1 MTKLLPPLVLL
12 TALLFAAC
20 GGNGDGRQSVL
31 NRGLATDPESL
42 DPHKARTVQAAD
54 VLRDIGEG
62 LMSYTPTGELVAGA
76 AQSWEDSADRMQWT
90 FTIREDARW
99 SNGDKV
105 TAQDFEFGL
114 KRLVDP
120 ATTSFYAQ
128 IIEDVVEGV
137 TARDERTLTIRLKRP
152 TPYFL
157 DLLTHPSTF
166 PIHVPSF
173 ERYGGS
179 FARAGRYVSNGAYV
193 LDTWL
198 PGSII
203 ILKRNAHYWNNDAT
217 AIDVVRHHVVT
228 QEVAELNRYRSGELH
243 ITSVVP
249 PDGFAQ
255 TKETFGDQ
263 LRVAPYLGVYYFGF
277 NLTRPPFANNVALRE
292 ALSMAIDREALVE
305 KVLGRGELP
314 AYSWVPPGTWNY
326 EPVRFSYADLSQG
339 ERNSIALQRYRDAG
353 YGEDKPLEIELRFN
367 TNDTHKRVALAVS
380 AMWRETLGVETRLIN
395 EESSVFLSNVRQRS
409 VTQVFKGSWIG
420 DFNDA
425 HTFLGVMQG
434 GSSTNMPAYANDE
447 FDELMQRAASQAR
460 LDRRRL
466 YLEEAERVML
476 ADHPVIPLYFYVS
489 KHLVSP
495 QVHGWGD
502 NVLDYHYSQ
511 HLSLDAA
518 R

>member
-20 GGNGDGRQSVL
+20 GGDDDGHQSVL

-62 LMSYTPTGELVAGA
+62 LMSYTATGELVAGA
-76 AQSWEDSADRMQWT
+76 AQSWEDTADRLQWA

-105 TAQDFEFGL
+105 TAQDFEFSL

-128 IIEDVVEGV
+128 IIEDVVESV
-137 TARDERTLTIRLKRP
+137 TATDERTLTIRLRRP

-166 PIHVPSF
+166 PIHVPSH
-173 ERYGGS
+173 ESYGDS

-203 ILKRNAHYWNNDAT
+203 ILKRNAYYWNNDAT

-353 YGEDKPLEIELRFN
+353 YGEERPLEIELRFN

-395 EESSVFLSNVRQRS
+395 EESSVFLSNVRQGN

-447 FDELMQRAASQAR
+447 YDALMQRAASQVR

-495 QVHGWGD
+495 QVQGWGD

>member
-1 MTKLLPPLVLL
+1 MTKLRVLL
-12 TALLFAAC
+12 VALMALLFAAC
-20 GGNGDGRQSVL
+20 GGSSDSQVSVL

-42 DPHKARTVQAAD
+42 DPHKARTTQAAD

-62 LMSYTPTGELVAGA
+62 LTSYSADGTLVAGA
-76 AQSWEDSADRMQWT
+76 AERWEVSDDGRQWT
-90 FTIREDARW
+90 FVIREAARW
-99 SNGDKV
+99 SNGDAL
-105 TAQDFEFGL
+105 TAGHFEFSL

-120 ATTSFYAQ
+120 GTTSFYAQ
-128 IIEDVVEGV
+128 VIDDVVESV
-137 TARDERTLTIRLKRP
+137 AATDERTLAIRLKQP

-166 PIHVPSF
+166 PVHVPSF
-173 ERYGGS
+173 EQYGDA
-179 FARAGRYVSNGAYV
+179 FARPGRYVSNGAYV

-203 ILKRNAHYWNNDAT
+203 ILKRNTIYWNNAET
-217 AIDVVRHHVVT
+217 AVDVVRHHVVT

-255 TKETFGDQ
+255 IREAFGDQ
-263 LRVAPYLGVYYFGF
+263 LRVAPYLGVYYYGF
-277 NLTRPPFANNVALRE
+277 NLTRPPFADNVALRE

-326 EPVRFSYADLSQG
+326 DPVQLSFAGLSQS
-339 ERNSIALQRYRDAG
+339 ERNSIAKQRYREAG
-353 YGEDKPLEIELRFN
+353 YGDDEPLEIELRFN

-380 AMWRETLGVETRLIN
+380 AMWREVLGVETRLIN
-395 EESSVFLSNVRQRS
+395 EESSVFLANVRQRD

-425 HTFLGVMQG
+425 HTFLGVMQA
-434 GSSTNMPAYANDE
+434 GSSTNMTAYASEDY
-447 FDELMQRAASQAR
+447 DALMQRAASQDR
-460 LDRRRL
+460 IDRRRL
-466 YLEEAERVML
+466 YLEEAERLLL

-495 QVHGWGD
+495 EVKGWGD

-511 HLSLDAA
+511 HLSLDVAP
-518 R
+518 